1 MVNTWIN
8 AIYNRSYA
16 DVQSVMNNPDQIAPK
31 GSYNYFDPNRIENNT
46 AYVLEYM
53 LEKKIIRAAP
63 VLRIKT
69 DWKENEIIV
78 ANEMKRIV
86 ENVAILCSMSNPM
99 IKDQLP
105 TLYLA
110 TQMNYVLANDIE
122 RALDIMHNQPPIPP
136 DYFPFVIN
144 NGIITRVERTDGSI
158 ETINSN
164 ACLLAEDEVAYI
176 LGIAPEP
183 EAEYKRFTV
192 WSGNTDDL
200 QYVDD
205 ITAIST
211 TYIGQYHETTLT
223 ANFRS
228 IVPRRLKLTNAYIS
242 VDGDETAE
250 SGPTEGIYEAGED
263 VMIIADIAS
272 VGKKFYCW
280 EGTQDALDA
289 ISVSDMDPST
299 VWLTMPACDVNL
311 NSKYINAGQHKLTV
325 ANGTGT
331 GWYDYNE
338 LVSISFEIP
347 EELQERYEFSNWSGS
362 TKTISDI
369 YANNTTLIMPDENI
383 TVGAIARYIPINYH
397 ITIDGGV
404 INNSYTSIDAVKG
417 TMLQLTP
424 NTYSGYGFS
433 RWHITGPGTIEL
445 DNIFIVGEGDS
456 TIEGIFLPYYILT
469 VRNMN
474 NDPEYTITRSAM
486 SGEKFGDILTSQYA
500 GDKKFLYWSD
510 RNR

>member
-158 ETINSN
+158 ETINSS

-263 VMIIADIAS
+263 VLIIADVAP

-325 ANGTGT
+325 VNGTGT
-331 GWYDYNE
+331 GWYDYND
-338 LVSISFEIP
+338 LVSISFEVD
-347 EELQERYEFSNWSGS
+347 ESVQDRYEFNNWSGS
-362 TKTISDI
+362 TNTVNDI
-369 YANNTTLIMPDENI
+369 YSNNTTLIMPDENI
-383 TVGAIARYIPINYH
+383 TVRAIVTYIPIKYY
-397 ITIDGGV
+397 IEIYKGF
-404 INNSYTSIDAVKG
+404 INGTEEFTYATKG
-417 TMLQLTP
+417 TELSLTP
-424 NTYSGYGFS
+424 KSYDGYGFS
-433 RWHITGPGTIEL
+433 TWKVSGSGQLL
-445 DNIFIVGEGDS
+445 DETTFLVGEGNAS
-456 TIEGIFLPYYILT
+456 IEGVFLPYYTLT
-469 VRNMN
+469 AYNIN
-474 NDPEYTITRSAM
+474 NDPAYTKSSRAM
-486 SGEKFGDILTSQYA
+486 E
-500 GDKKFLYWSD
+500 
-510 RNR
+510 R